1 MTAALQ
7 PNDRIAAIRRFN
19 RFYTRQVGALDE
31 HHLNTDFS
39 LGEARILYE
48 IAHQPRPTAK
58 HIAEALFL
66 DKGYL
71 SRVLAV
77 FGRKGLLK
85 KVRSSDDARESIL
98 KLTAKG
104 RTLFSRLNEKAS
116 KEVLTMLETVPP
128 AGQPQLIEAM
138 ATIERLLG
146 SPDGAAPS
154 FTIREHRPG
163 DMGWIIQR
171 HAEIYTDEY
180 GWNSN
185 FETLVAEIGAKFLR
199 DLQPDRERCWIAER
213 NGVNVGCVL
222 MVERSKSVA
231 QLRLLLVEPSA
242 RGLGIGNSLVNECI
256 AFARSAGYRRM
267 MLWTNDVLHSA
278 RKIYQAAGFD
288 LIEEEVHDTFGPT
301 LTSQTWEMKL

>member
-1 MTAALQ
+1 MTDSGLS
-7 PNDRIAAIRRFN
+7 DERVAAIRRFN

-31 HHLNTDFS
+31 HHLHSDFS
-39 LGEARILYE
+39 LSEARILYE
-48 IAHQPRPTAK
+48 IAQQAEPTGK
-58 HIAEALFL
+58 DIAAALFL

-71 SRVLAV
+71 SRVLTGFA
-77 FGRKGLLK
+77 RKGFLK
-85 KVRSSDDARESIL
+85 KVRSSNDARESIL
-98 KLTAKG
+98 RLTAKG
-104 RTLFSRLNEKAS
+104 RSLFSRLNEKAS
-116 KEVLTMLETVPP
+116 NEVAAMLEAVPP
-128 AGQPQLIEAM
+128 AGQPQLVEAM
-138 ATIERLLG
+138 TTIERLLG
-146 SPDGAAPS
+146 SPDGAAPP

-180 GWNSN
+180 AWNSN

-199 DLQPDRERCWIAER
+199 DLQPGRERCWIAER

-267 MLWTNDVLHSA
+267 RLWTNDVLHSA
-278 RKIYQAAGFD
+278 RKIYQAAGFE
-288 LIEEEVHDTFGPT
+288 LIEEEVHDTFGPS

>member
-1 MTAALQ
+1 MTAPA
-7 PNDRIAAIRRFN
+7 PAEERVAAIRRFN

-31 HHLNTDFS
+31 HHLHSDFS
-39 LGEARILYE
+39 LSEARILYE
-48 IAHQPRPTAK
+48 IAQQAEPTAK
-58 HIAEALFL
+58 DIAAALFL

-71 SRVLAV
+71 SRVLAS
-77 FGRKGLLK
+77 FARKGFLK
-85 KVRSSDDARESIL
+85 KVRSLNDARESIL
-98 KLTAKG
+98 RLTAKG
-104 RTLFSRLNEKAS
+104 RSLFARLNEKAS
-116 KEVLTMLETVPP
+116 SEVAAMLEAVPP

-138 ATIERLLG
+138 ATIERIF
-146 SPDGAAPS
+146 GAPETDAPA

-222 MVERSKSVA
+222 MVERTKSVA

-267 MLWTNDVLHSA
+267 RLWTNDVLHSA
-278 RKIYQAAGFD
+278 RKIYQAAGFE
-288 LIEEEVHDTFGPT
+288 LIEEEVHNQFGPS
-301 LTSQTWEMKL
+301 LTSQTWEMTL